1 MTKIL
6 SIIPARGGSKGLR
19 KKNIINLLG
28 KPLIAWSIEASM
40 SSEYISK
47 TIVSSDD
54 DEVLE
59 IAKRYKSET
68 IKRPNELATDD
79 SSSEEVVKHVLEFVK
94 ESFEF
99 LVLLQPTSPLRDKT
113 DIDMAFRKLISINA
127 TSLISLKEFDNKVLK
142 SFIEKD
148 DGFIEG
154 LVNNNYPFMR
164 RQDLPKIYLSNGA
177 IYIVKV
183 DEFIKNN
190 SFFTDK
196 TIPFLMDDAKSVDIY
211 SIEDLN
217 EINLRMKQL
226 SK

>member
-19 KKNIINLLG
+19 KKNIVNLLG

-196 TIPFLMDDAKSVDIY
+196 TIPFLMDDAKSVDID

>member
-196 TIPFLMDDAKSVDIY
+196 TIPFLMDDAKSVDID

>member
-6 SIIPARGGSKGLR
+6 SIIPARGGSKGLK
-19 KKNIINLLG
+19 KKNIINFLG
-28 KPLIAWSIEASM
+28 KPLIAWSIEASI
-40 SSEYISK
+40 SSDYISK

-54 DEVLE
+54 DEILE
-59 IAKRYKSET
+59 IAKRYKSE
-68 IKRPNELATDD
+68 ILKRPEEFATDS
-79 SSSEEVVKHVLEFVK
+79 SSSEEVVKHVLECV
-94 ESFEF
+94 EEYFEF
-99 LVLLQPTSPLRDKT
+99 VVLLQPTSPLRNKN
-113 DIDMAFRKLISINA
+113 DIDMAFRKFFSKNA

-154 LVNNNYPFMR
+154 LVNNSYPFMR
-164 RQDLPKIYLSNGA
+164 RQDLPEIYLSNGA

-196 TIPFLMDDAKSVDIY
+196 TISFFMDDAKSVDID

-217 EINLRMKQL
+217 EINLRKQ
-226 SK
+226 